1 LGYAI
6 DACPK
11 NVCAIV
17 EQTSSLP
24 FTFILRRFIEALAIT
39 LMLAFSA
46 FCVTNAL
53 AQAQSSPATR
63 ADNQVWSEL
72 QLAVPISDK
81 IDLVLLG
88 VVRFGR
94 NVSRPVNERVGAG
107 ILVRCGRYLTLLP
120 SYLYVA
126 SQPTSINHSTEHRI
140 TLEVT
145 PKFPIRSFVVS
156 DRNRVEFHFHSPS
169 PNFVQYRNRM
179 QIEHA
184 LPLHDLHGFVADEV
198 FYDSVASAWIRNR
211 FYLGVAK
218 KVNKHSALEIYYVR
232 QNDGHSRP
240 GDINALGSTFKI
252 RL

>member
-1 LGYAI
+1 M
-6 DACPK
+6 
-11 NVCAIV
+11 
-17 EQTSSLP
+17 
-24 FTFILRRFIEALAIT
+24 FILRRFIEALAIP

-46 FCVTNAL
+46 LFIANAT
-53 AQAQSSPATR
+53 AQSQSSPAPR
-63 ADNQVWSEL
+63 GDNQFWSET
-72 QLAVPISDK
+72 QLSVPINNRA
-81 IDLVLLG
+81 DLVLLG
-88 VVRFGR
+88 FARFGR

-107 ILVRCGRYLTLLP
+107 ILVRCGKYLTLLP

-140 TLEVT
+140 TLEAT

-198 FYDSVASAWIRNR
+198 FYDSAT
-211 FYLGVAK
+211 
-218 KVNKHSALEIYYVR
+218 LEIYYVR
-232 QNDGHSRP
+232 QNDGHSHP